1 MRLFYPLSIVIIVII
16 GLIAFSCDKKNTKSN
31 RINENQNPVSYMPKG
46 VKLGEMKLED
56 KENNI
61 TNKLYFPI
69 FSSNDKKIK
78 LEPINNYISNEVE
91 KYKKINHPS
100 SKGYLKIKPY
110 YFSLYKNFYSL
121 SMQKTY
127 TISGDTL
134 IEFKTINYSNY
145 KYRQLENKDILN
157 VNKNNRK
164 AFIREI
170 DSDLDTMSMETIKN
184 IDICFY
190 NDSIVFSIPAPKNDK
205 YLQVRYIKHLNS
217 VKEFIKQDIVKEL
230 IKD

>member
-1 MRLFYPLSIVIIVII
+1 
-16 GLIAFSCDKKNTKSN
+16 
-31 RINENQNPVSYMPKG
+31 
-46 VKLGEMKLED
+46 
-56 KENNI
+56 
-61 TNKLYFPI
+61 
-69 FSSNDKKIK
+69 
-78 LEPINNYISNEVE
+78 
-91 KYKKINHPS
+91 
-100 SKGYLKIKPY
+100 
-110 YFSLYKNFYSL
+110 
-121 SMQKTY
+121 MQKTY